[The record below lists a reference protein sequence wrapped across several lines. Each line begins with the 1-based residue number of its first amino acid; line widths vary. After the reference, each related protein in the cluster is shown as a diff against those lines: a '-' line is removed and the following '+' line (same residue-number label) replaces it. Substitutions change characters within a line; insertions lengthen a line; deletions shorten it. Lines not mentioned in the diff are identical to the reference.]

1 MGTVIEDLYDH
12 EGYGA
17 RRLPDGSLTGTWSA
31 ETANFDAYVAACGC
45 GWRGGDPHPP
55 TEEGYESAVDEWER
69 ARARPLLAQTV
80 PADLARRI
88 RQVER
93 DVAKLMKEC
102 PAAGLK
108 ALHELATWADATTA
122 RAQEAQRGA
131 SIQAALDRVGRRPP
145 GRGLVSSPSTLAVPP
160 SGGLAEQS
168 ALNLHDEERAMA
180 HVEKRGQGKWRARY
194 RGPDGRER
202 SKTFDRRTDADR
214 WLASIEVSKAR
225 GEWVDPS
232 LGKRIFASWAQE
244 WSAGIVD
251 LRPSTLDRDLRIVR
265 VHLLPRFGSVPLSR
279 ITNPMV
285 RSFVADML
293 GTGHHSPA
301 TVRKVGQVLT
311 KVMRGAVEAGLIARS
326 PCEGM
331 RLPAEPRREMRF
343 LTAEQ
348 VTTLAEVTGPDGSAL
363 IYTAAYAGLRWGELA
378 GLRIERVNVLRRTI
392 TVVEQL
398 NELAGKFAWGPPKTA
413 AGRRTVS
420 IPGALI
426 QMLEAQLRRPE
437 VLRSGL
443 VFPTP
448 LGEPMRRSNFARRV
462 WAPAVEEAGLE
473 GLRFHD
479 LRHTAVALAI
489 GQGAHPKALQDRM
502 GHGSVTVTL
511 DRYGHLYEGL
521 DGQIADGLDRV
532 LRDSRGLT
540 AAWDPSEE
548 RDSTS
553 SEGESAGQ
561 GGGAS
566 KNRTC
571 DLILIRDAL

>member
-1 MGTVIEDLYDH
+1 
-12 EGYGA
+12 
-17 RRLPDGSLTGTWSA
+17 
-31 ETANFDAYVAACGC
+31 
-45 GWRGGDPHPP
+45 
-55 TEEGYESAVDEWER
+55 
-69 ARARPLLAQTV
+69 
-80 PADLARRI
+80 
-88 RQVER
+88 
-93 DVAKLMKEC
+93 
-102 PAAGLK
+102 
-108 ALHELATWADATTA
+108 
-122 RAQEAQRGA
+122 
-131 SIQAALDRVGRRPP
+131 
-145 GRGLVSSPSTLAVPP
+145 
-160 SGGLAEQS
+160 
-168 ALNLHDEERAMA
+168 MA

-232 LGKRIFASWAQE
+232 LGKRTFASWTEE
-244 WSAGIVD
+244 WSGAIVD
-251 LRPSTLDRDLRIVR
+251 LRPSTLQRDLGIVR

-285 RSFVADML
+285 RTFVADML

-301 TVRKVGQVLT
+301 TVRKMGQVLT

-331 RLPAEPRREMRF
+331 RLPAEARREMRF

-348 VTTLAEVTGPDGSAL
+348 VSFLAEAAGPHAAIV

-378 GLRIERVNVLRRTI
+378 GLRVERVNVLRRSI
-392 TVVEQL
+392 AVVEQL
-398 NELAGKFAWGPPKTA
+398 NELSGKFAWGPPKTA
-413 AGRRTVS
+413 AGRRAVS
-420 IPGALI
+420 IPAVLA
-426 QMLEAQLRRPE
+426 QMLEVQLARPE

-462 WAPAVEEAGLE
+462 WAPALQRAGLD

-489 GQGAHPKALQDRM
+489 GQGAHPKALQERM
-502 GHGSVTVTL
+502 GHSSVTVTL

-521 DGQIADGLDRV
+521 DGQIAEGLDDVLRNSRGLAAASTLPEKSGIGPCSDERPGEGQWA
-532 LRDSRGLT
+532 LRDSNPR
-540 AAWDPSEE
+540 PPPCK
-548 RDSTS
+548 
-553 SEGESAGQ
+553 
-561 GGGAS
+561 GGALAS
-566 KNRTC
+566 
-571 DLILIRDAL
+571 